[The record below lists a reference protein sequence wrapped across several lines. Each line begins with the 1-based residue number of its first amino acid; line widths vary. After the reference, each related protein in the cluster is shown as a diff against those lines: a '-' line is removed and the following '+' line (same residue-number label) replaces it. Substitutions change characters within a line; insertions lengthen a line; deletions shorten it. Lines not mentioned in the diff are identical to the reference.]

1 VALAFFEFL
10 LLLQPAATPTAP
22 GGGGGGASS
31 SMPCGTQSLVMLAGL
46 ALVYFLFLRPDNK
59 RRQEAE
65 EALKSLK
72 PGQKVRTSGGIL
84 GTIVTL
90 TEREVVLAVADKVRI
105 NVLRE
110 NIRGPEVEPPPPEAA
125 KADASKKEDPKKE
138 DPKKDAPSKDDTD
151 GRREGEK
158 KKD

>member
-10 LLLQPAATPTAP
+10 LWLQPAATPAASGGGS
-22 GGGGGGASS
+22 GGGGGGSA
-31 SMPCGTQSLVMLAGL
+31 MPCGTQSLIMLAGL

-65 EALKSLK
+65 EALKNLK

-84 GTIVTL
+84 GQIVSL

-110 NIRGPEVEPPPPEAA
+110 NIRGPEVEVAAADAA
-125 KADASKKEDPKKE
+125 KAAEKKDEPKKE
-138 DPKKDAPSKDDTD
+138 EAKKDAPSKDDAS
-151 GRREGEK
+151 EK

>member
-10 LLLQPAATPTAP
+10 LWLQPAATPTAS
-22 GGGGGGASS
+22 GGGSGGGESG
-31 SMPCGTQSLVMLAGL
+31 MPCGTQSLVMLAGL

-65 EALKSLK
+65 DALKNLK

-84 GTIVTL
+84 GQIVSL
-90 TEREVVLAVADKVRI
+90 TDREVVLAVADKVRI

-110 NIRGPEVEPPPPEAA
+110 NIRGPEVEVAAADAA
-125 KADASKKEDPKKE
+125 KAAEAKKEEPKKE
-138 DPKKDAPSKDDTD
+138 EAKKDAPSKDDGT
-151 GRREGEK
+151 EK